1 MKNIIFVAYVSPYET
16 ELYCYLSE
24 RRIFE
29 PENTL
34 DMKRFILIFFVLLSQ
49 IFAQAAPKYY
59 SIKGRVTDSQTGEPV
74 AGVIFNIDGTGLWT
88 ISDVDGSYV
97 FDRVQPG
104 EYLIKVSCLGYAEAG
119 MNLKLTHNVE
129 DLDFKLSLNTLALDG
144 VVVAAERKKDD
155 MNTTMSLG
163 SHALEHLQMSNIT
176 DVSTLLPGG
185 KTVNPDLTTNNTLSL
200 RDGGSAVGNAAFG
213 TALEVDGVRVGNNA
227 SFAQPTG
234 SGTRSISVENIESI
248 EVITG
253 VPSAEYGDLNSGMVK
268 IHTRKGRT
276 PWNVTMAVNPRTYQL
291 SASKGFDLGKDRG
304 VLNASGEWTR
314 ATKKLTPPYESYTRR
329 GLSLSYSNTFAK
341 VLRFEVGVTG
351 NLGGK
356 NAKDDPDAYSGS
368 WSKGRDNVVRANTS
382 LTWLL
387 NRSWVTNLKIEGSVN
402 YNDNRLHDHSY
413 TTTAATGQP
422 AVHSEKKGYFLAT
435 MLPSSY
441 FSDRIVDSRELDF
454 AASFK
459 YEWFRR
465 WGGVKNHVK
474 AGLQWKANGNA
485 GQGEYYED
493 PALAA
498 NGYRPRPYSDYPYL
512 HNLAT
517 YLEDN
522 LTVPIGKT
530 SLSLSAG
537 LRMENIFVKGTEY
550 KDVSSLSP
558 RFNIKWKLLD
568 GLSLRG
574 GWGVSEK
581 LPSFYILFPEQQ
593 YRDIWTFGVSYGDTA
608 AYVYYTEPY
617 KMEFN
622 PDLKWQ
628 RSSNSEIGIDAEF
641 LGVKLSVVGFYNK
654 TINPYR
660 YNNSYSPF
668 SYNVRQLPSGASLSG
683 KTVNGFKVDQTSGD
697 IEIET
702 SDGTIKTETKVTDR
716 TFAENKTPGN
726 GAAVTRAG
734 AELIVDFPEI
744 RPIRTRF
751 RLDANYS
758 YTHYIDR
765 NLYYVYRTGWS
776 HTSLPNRS
784 YQYVGIYSGT
794 SNGTSNGKLSHAADL
809 NLTSTTHI
817 PQARIIITCKLEMS
831 LFSRSRNLSEY
842 DGGEY
847 AHFVEGSG
855 SIYGSNGFTEVYPL
869 KYMDLNGVEHDF
881 TAAEAAKSEF
891 SNLILRSGN
900 AYTFAWDG
908 YGTYL
913 SANLSVTKEIGDH
926 VSLSFFANNFTNSRM
941 SVKSKATGV
950 SAIFTPAFYYGLTC
964 RLKF

>member
-1 MKNIIFVAYVSPYET
+1 MFPRMKRNFIVIYRNGGF
-16 ELYCYLSE
+16 
-24 RRIFE
+24 FE

-59 SIKGRVTDSQTGEPV
+59 SIKGRVTDSQTGEPI
-74 AGVIFNIDGTGLWT
+74 AGVIFNVDGTGLWT

-119 MNLKLTHNVE
+119 MNLKLTRNVE

-155 MNTTMSLG
+155 MNTTMSFG

-314 ATKKLTPPYESYTRR
+314 ATKKLTSPYESYTRR

-341 VLRFEVGVTG
+341 VLRFEMGVTG
-351 NLGGK
+351 NLGGM
-356 NAKDDPDAYSGS
+356 NSKDDPDAYSGS

-402 YNDNRLHDHSY
+402 YNDNRLHDHAY

-593 YRDIWTFGVSYGDTA
+593 YRDIRTFGVSYGDTA

-617 KMEFN
+617 NMEFN

-726 GAAVTRAG
+726 GATVTRAG

-776 HTSLPNRS
+776 HTSIPNRS

-847 AHFVEGSG
+847 AHFVGGTG
-855 SIYGSNGFTEVYPL
+855 SIYDSNGFTEVYPL

>member
-1 MKNIIFVAYVSPYET
+1 MKRCLIIFVALMVSSLAY
-16 ELYCYLSE
+16 
-24 RRIFE
+24 
-29 PENTL
+29 
-34 DMKRFILIFFVLLSQ
+34 
-49 IFAQAAPKYY
+49 AAPHNF
-59 SIKGRVTDSQTGEPV
+59 SISGRVTDAQSGEPI

-88 ISDVDGSYV
+88 LSDTDGNYL
-97 FDRVQPG
+97 FEKVQAG
-104 EYLIKVSCLGYAEAG
+104 EYIIKVSCLGYAEKS
-119 MNLKLTHNVE
+119 LEVKLDKDITGLNVA
-129 DLDFKLSLNTLALDG
+129 LPLNTLALDG
-144 VVVAAERKKDD
+144 VVVSAERKKDD
-155 MNTTMSLG
+155 MNTVMSFG
-163 SHALEHLQMSNIT
+163 THALEHLQMSNIT

-185 KTVNPDLTTNNTLSL
+185 KTVNPDLTTNNVLSL

-227 SFAQPTG
+227 SFAQPAG
-234 SGTRSISVENIESI
+234 SGTRNISVENIESI

-268 IHTRKGRT
+268 INTRKGRT

-291 SASKGFDLGKDRG
+291 SASKGFDLGGDRG
-304 VLNASGEWTR
+304 VINASGEWTR
-314 ATKKLTPPYESYTRR
+314 ATKKLTSPYESYTRR

-341 VLRFEVGVTG
+341 VLRFEAGVTG
-351 NLGGK
+351 NLGGM
-356 NAKDDPDAYSGS
+356 NSKDDPDAYSGS
-368 WSKGRDNVVRANTS
+368 WSKGRDNVLRANTS

-387 NRSWVTNLKIEGSVN
+387 NLPWITNLKIDGSVS
-402 YNDNRLHDHSY
+402 YNDNLTHDHAFISSV
-413 TTTAATGQP
+413 ATGQP
-422 AVHSEKKGYFLAT
+422 AVHATGTGYFLAT

-441 FSDRIVDSRELDF
+441 MTDRIVDSKELDF
-454 AASFK
+454 AASLK

-465 WGGVKNHVK
+465 RGGVKNHVK
-474 AGLQWKANGNA
+474 AGVQWKANGNA

-498 NGYRPRPYSDYPYL
+498 DGYRPRPYSGYPFL
-512 HNLAT
+512 HNVAA

-522 LTVPIGKT
+522 LTVPVGRT
-530 SLSLSAG
+530 SLRLSAG
-537 LRMENIFVKGTEY
+537 LRLENIFVKGTQY

-558 RFNIKWKLLD
+558 RFNLKWKLTD
-568 GLSLRG
+568 AVSLRG

-593 YRDIWTFGVSYGDTA
+593 YRDIRTFGASYGNTA

-617 KMEFN
+617 RMNYN

-628 RSSNSEIGIDAEF
+628 RSSNSELGIDANF
-641 LGVKLSVVGFYNK
+641 LGVKVSAVGFCNR
-654 TINPYR
+654 TTDPYR
-660 YNNSYSPF
+660 YNNSYTPF
-668 SYNVRQLPSGASLSG
+668 AYSVQKLPDGVSLSG
-683 KTVNGFKVDQTSGD
+683 KTVSGITVDSETGVVSIATS
-697 IEIET
+697 E
-702 SDGTIKTETKVTDR
+702 GTIKTVEQVRDR

-751 RLDANYS
+751 RLDANYA
-758 YTHYIDR
+758 YTRYIDR
-765 NLYYVYRTGWS
+765 SLYYVYHTGWS

-784 YQYVGIYSGT
+784 YQYVGVYSGT
-794 SNGTSNGKLSHAADL
+794 SSGTANGKVSHSSDL

-831 LFSRSRNLSEY
+831 LFSRERNLSDYNGTEY
-842 DGGEY
+842 ARLADGGE
-847 AHFVEGSG
+847 G
-855 SIYGSNGFTEVYPL
+855 SIYDGNGYTEVWPL
-869 KYMDLNGVEHDF
+869 KYMDLNGIEHDF
-881 TAAEAAKSEF
+881 TAEEASRPEF
-891 SNLILRSGN
+891 ANLILRSGN

-913 SANLSVTKEIGDH
+913 SANLSVTEEIGDH

-941 SVKSKATGV
+941 AVKSRATGV
-950 SAIFTPAFYYGLTC
+950 STVFTPGFYYGLTC

>member
-1 MKNIIFVAYVSPYET
+1 MKTS
-16 ELYCYLSE
+16 
-24 RRIFE
+24 
-29 PENTL
+29 L
-34 DMKRFILIFFVLLSQ
+34 DMKRLLI
-49 IFAQAAPKYY
+49 IFAALIVSSLAYAAPQYF
-59 SIKGRVTDSQTGEPV
+59 SIEGKVTDAQSSEPI

-88 ISDVDGSYV
+88 LSDADGIYV
-97 FDRVQPG
+97 FDKVQEG
-104 EYLIKVSCLGYAEAG
+104 EYIIKVSCLGYVEKSMEVKLNRDVAG
-119 MNLKLTHNVE
+119 
-129 DLDFKLSLNTLALDG
+129 LDVSLPLNTLALDG
-144 VVVAAERKKDD
+144 VVVSAERTKDD
-155 MNTTMSLG
+155 MNTVMSFG
-163 SHALEHLQMSNIT
+163 THALEHLQMSNIT

-185 KTVNPDLTTNNTLSL
+185 KTINPDLTTNNVLSL

-213 TALEVDGVRVGNNA
+213 TALEVDGVRIGNNA
-227 SFAQPTG
+227 SFAQPAG
-234 SGTRSISVENIESI
+234 NGTRNISVENIESI

-268 IHTRKGRT
+268 INTRKGRT

-291 SASKGFDLGKDRG
+291 SASKGFDLGGDRG
-304 VLNASGEWTR
+304 VINASGEWAR
-314 ATKKLTPPYESYTRR
+314 ATKKLTSPYESYTRR

-341 VLRFEVGVTG
+341 VLRLEAGVTG
-351 NLGGK
+351 NIGGM
-356 NAKDDPDAYSGS
+356 NSKDDPDAYSGS

-387 NRSWVTNLKIEGSVN
+387 NRSWITNLKLEGSVS
-402 YNDNRLHDHSY
+402 YNDNLTHDHAFTSSV
-413 TTTAATGQP
+413 ATGQP
-422 AVHSEKKGYFLAT
+422 AVHAETAGYFLAT

-441 FSDRIVDSRELDF
+441 MSDRIVDSRELDL
-454 AASFK
+454 AASLK

-474 AGLQWKANGNA
+474 AGLQWKANGNV

-493 PALAA
+493 PSLAA
-498 NGYRPRPYSDYPYL
+498 DGYRPRPYSDYPFL

-522 LTVPIGKT
+522 LTVPVGKT
-530 SLSLSAG
+530 SLQLSAG
-537 LRMENIFVKGTEY
+537 LRLESIFVKGTQY
-550 KDVSSLSP
+550 KDVNSLSP
-558 RFNIKWKLLD
+558 RFNLKWKLFD
-568 GLSLRG
+568 GLSVRG

-593 YRDIWTFGVSYGDTA
+593 YRDIRTFGFSYGDTA

-617 KMEFN
+617 KMNYNRE
-622 PDLKWQ
+622 LKWQ
-628 RSSNSEIGIDAEF
+628 RSSNSELGIDADF
-641 LGVKLSVVGFYNK
+641 LGVKLSLVGFYNR
-654 TINPYR
+654 TTDPYR
-660 YNNSYSPF
+660 YNNSYTPF
-668 SYNVRQLPSGASLSG
+668 SYSVQKLPDGVSLSG
-683 KTVNGFKVDQTSGD
+683 KTVSGIAVDPKTGTVSISTSEGT
-697 IEIET
+697 IET
-702 SDGTIKTETKVTDR
+702 VTQVTDR

-751 RLDANYS
+751 RLDANYA

-765 NLYYVYRTGWS
+765 SLYYAYRTGWS
-776 HTSLPNRS
+776 HTTEPNRS

-794 SNGTSNGKLSHAADL
+794 SSGTANGKVSHSSDL

-831 LFSRSRNLSEY
+831 LFSRERNLS
-842 DGGEY
+842 DHNGSEY
-847 AHFVEGSG
+847 AHLADGEEG
-855 SIYGSNGFTEVYPL
+855 SIYSKQGYTEVWPV
-869 KYMDLNGVEHDF
+869 KYMDLDGNEHDF
-881 TAAEAAKSEF
+881 TAAEAANQKEF
-891 SNLILRSGN
+891 ANLIFRSGN

-941 SVKSKATGV
+941 AVKSKATGV
-950 SAIFTPAFYYGLTC
+950 SAVFTPGFYYGLTC

>member
-1 MKNIIFVAYVSPYET
+1 MKTS
-16 ELYCYLSE
+16 
-24 RRIFE
+24 
-29 PENTL
+29 L
-34 DMKRFILIFFVLLSQ
+34 DMKRLLI
-49 IFAQAAPKYY
+49 IFAALIVSSLAHAAPQYF
-59 SIKGRVTDSQTGEPV
+59 SIEGKVTDAQSGEPIV
-74 AGVIFNIDGTGLWT
+74 GVIFNIDGTGLWT
-88 ISDVDGSYV
+88 LSDADGNYV
-97 FDRVQPG
+97 FEKVQAG
-104 EYLIKVSCLGYAEAG
+104 EYIIKVSCLGYAEKSIEVNLTKDVAG
-119 MNLKLTHNVE
+119 LNVS
-129 DLDFKLSLNTLALDG
+129 LPLNTLALDG
-144 VVVAAERKKDD
+144 VVVSAERKKDD
-155 MNTTMSLG
+155 MNTVMSFG
-163 SHALEHLQMSNIT
+163 THALEHLQMSNIS

-185 KTVNPDLTTNNTLSL
+185 KTINPDLTTNNVLSL

-213 TALEVDGVRVGNNA
+213 TALEVDGVRIGNNA
-227 SFAQPTG
+227 SFAQPAG
-234 SGTRSISVENIESI
+234 NGTRNISVENIESI

-268 IHTRKGRT
+268 INTRKGRT

-304 VLNASGEWTR
+304 VINASGEWAR
-314 ATKKLTPPYESYTRR
+314 ATKKLTSPYESYTRR

-341 VLRFEVGVTG
+341 VLRLEAGLTG
-351 NLGGK
+351 NIGGM
-356 NAKDDPDAYSGS
+356 NSKDDPDAYSGS

-387 NRSWVTNLKIEGSVN
+387 NRSWITNLKLEGSVS
-402 YNDNRLHDHSY
+402 YNDNLTHDHAFISSV
-413 TTTAATGQP
+413 ATGQP
-422 AVHSEKKGYFLAT
+422 AVHAETAGYYLAT

-441 FSDRIVDSRELDF
+441 MSDRIVDSRELDF
-454 AASFK
+454 AASIK
-459 YEWFRR
+459 YEWFRH

-474 AGLQWKANGNA
+474 AGVQWKANGNV

-493 PALAA
+493 PSLAA
-498 NGYRPRPYSDYPYL
+498 DGYRPRLYSDYPFL

-522 LTVPIGKT
+522 LTVPVGKT
-530 SLSLSAG
+530 SLQLSVG
-537 LRMENIFVKGTEY
+537 LRLESIFVKGTQY
-550 KDVSSLSP
+550 KDVNSLSP
-558 RFNIKWKLLD
+558 RFNLKWKLLD
-568 GLSLRG
+568 GLSVRG

-593 YRDIWTFGVSYGDTA
+593 YRDIRTFSVSYGDTA

-617 KMEFN
+617 KMN
-622 PDLKWQ
+622 YNRDLKWQ
-628 RSSNSEIGIDAEF
+628 RSSNSELGIDANF
-641 LGVKLSVVGFYNK
+641 FGVKLSLVGVYNR
-654 TINPYR
+654 TTDPYR
-660 YNNSYSPF
+660 YNNSYTPF
-668 SYNVRQLPSGASLSG
+668 SYSVQKLPDGVSLSG
-683 KTVNGFKVDQTSGD
+683 KTVNGISVDPNTGTVSIDTS
-697 IEIET
+697 E
-702 SDGTIKTETKVTDR
+702 GTISTVTKVTDH

-751 RLDANYS
+751 RLDANYA

-765 NLYYVYRTGWS
+765 SLYYVYRTGWS
-776 HTSLPNRS
+776 HTSEPNRS

-794 SNGTSNGKLSHAADL
+794 SSGTANGKVSHASDL

-831 LFSRSRNLSEY
+831 LFSRERNLSDY
-842 DGGEY
+842 NGSEY
-847 AHFVEGSG
+847 AHLADGAEG
-855 SIYGSNGFTEVYPL
+855 SIYSKQGYTEVWPI
-869 KYMDLNGVEHDF
+869 KYMDLDGNEHDF
-881 TAAEAAKSEF
+881 TAAEAAKPEF
-891 SNLILRSGN
+891 ANLIFRSGN

-926 VSLSFFANNFTNSRM
+926 VSISFFANNFTNSRM
-941 SVKSKATGV
+941 AVKSKATGI
-950 SAIFTPAFYYGLTC
+950 SAVFTPGFYYGLTC

>member
-1 MKNIIFVAYVSPYET
+1 MRLA
-16 ELYCYLSE
+16 
-24 RRIFE
+24 
-29 PENTL
+29 
-34 DMKRFILIFFVLLSQ
+34 MKRYFLILIFLTFQVLAS
-49 IFAQAAPKYY
+49 AAPRNF
-59 SIKGRVTDSQTGEPV
+59 SITGKVTDAQTGEPI

-88 ISDVDGSYV
+88 LSDTDGNYL
-97 FDRVQPG
+97 FDKVQAG
-104 EYLIKVSCLGYAEAG
+104 EYTIKLSCLGYAEKS
-119 MNLKLTHNVE
+119 LPVKLDRDITG
-129 DLDFKLSLNTLALDG
+129 LDVALPLNTLALDG
-144 VVVAAERKKDD
+144 VVVSAERKKDD
-155 MNTTMSLG
+155 MNTVMSFG
-163 SHALEHLQMSNIT
+163 THALEHLQMSNIT

-185 KTVNPDLTTNNTLSL
+185 KTVNPDLTTNNVLSL

-213 TALEVDGVRVGNNA
+213 TALEVDGVRIGNNA
-227 SFAQPTG
+227 SFAQPAG
-234 SGTRSISVENIESI
+234 NGTRNISVENIESI

-268 IHTRKGRT
+268 INTRKGRT
-276 PWNVTMAVNPRTYQL
+276 PWNVTMAVNPRTYQI
-291 SASKGFDLGKDRG
+291 SASKGFDLGGDRG
-304 VLNASGEWTR
+304 VINASGEWTR
-314 ATKKLTPPYESYTRR
+314 ATRKLTSPYESYTRR

-341 VLRFEVGVTG
+341 VLRFEAGITG
-351 NLGGK
+351 NLGGM
-356 NAKDDPDAYSGS
+356 NSKDDPDAYSGS
-368 WSKGRDNVVRANTS
+368 WSKGRDNVLRANSS

-387 NRSWVTNLKIEGSVN
+387 NRPWITNLKFEGSVS
-402 YNDNRLHDHSY
+402 YNDNLTHDHAFTSSV
-413 TTTAATGQP
+413 ATGQP
-422 AVHSEKKGYFLAT
+422 AVHATEKGYFLAT

-441 FSDRIVDSRELDF
+441 MTDRIVDSRELDF
-454 AASFK
+454 AASMK
-459 YEWFRR
+459 YEWFRH

-474 AGLQWKANGNA
+474 AGVQWKANGNA

-498 NGYRPRPYSDYPYL
+498 DGYRPRPYSDYPFL

-522 LTVPIGKT
+522 LTVPVGGT
-530 SLSLSAG
+530 SLQLSAG
-537 LRMENIFVKGTEY
+537 LRLESIFVKGTQY
-550 KDVSSLSP
+550 KDVNSLSP
-558 RFNIKWKLLD
+558 RFNLKWKLTD
-568 GLSLRG
+568 AISVRG

-593 YRDIWTFGVSYGDTA
+593 YRDIQTFGASYGKTA

-617 KMEFN
+617 RMNYN
-622 PDLKWQ
+622 PNLKWQ
-628 RSSNSEIGIDAEF
+628 RSSNSELGLDASF
-641 LGVKLSVVGFYNK
+641 LGVKLSVVGFYNR
-654 TINPYR
+654 TADPYR
-660 YNNSYSPF
+660 YNNSYTPF
-668 SYNVRQLPSGASLSG
+668 AYDVQQLPSGASLAGKDVSG
-683 KTVNGFKVDQTSGD
+683 ISVNP
-697 IEIET
+697 ET
-702 SDGTIKTETKVTDR
+702 GVVSITASDGTEITTVRKVRDR

-751 RLDANYS
+751 RLDANYA

-765 NLYYVYRTGWS
+765 SLYYVYRTGWS
-776 HTSLPNRS
+776 HTSEQNRS

-794 SNGTSNGKLSHAADL
+794 SSGTANGKVSHASDL

-831 LFSRSRNLSEY
+831 LFSRERNLSDIGGSEY
-842 DGGEY
+842 AHLADGGE
-847 AHFVEGSG
+847 G
-855 SIYGSNGFTEVYPL
+855 SIYDGDGYTEVWPL

-891 SNLILRSGN
+891 ANLILRSGN

-941 SVKSKATGV
+941 AVKSKATGV
-950 SAIFTPAFYYGLTC
+950 SSVFTPSFYYGLTC